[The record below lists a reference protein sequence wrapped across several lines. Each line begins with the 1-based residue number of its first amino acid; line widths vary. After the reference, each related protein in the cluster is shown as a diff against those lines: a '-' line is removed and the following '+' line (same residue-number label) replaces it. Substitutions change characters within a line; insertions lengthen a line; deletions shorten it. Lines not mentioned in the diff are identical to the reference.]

1 MKKRLLGIFDTKK
14 LTPEQIYERT
24 MNTIEENARLELLAM
39 AKVRGKEKKK
49 REISSKLK
57 TIKTN

>member
-24 MNTIEENARLELLAM
+24 MKALEKKDRLDLLVM
-39 AKVRGKEKKK
+39 AKARGIAKKK
-49 REISSKLK
+49 E
-57 TIKTN
+57 TE